1 MSSIGGPNMI
11 NDGLVFLFDAANSK
25 SFRGEYTENLIANNP
40 VPTSITSY
48 SVQGTGTTEYIAAE
62 TCVRW
67 RVTGYATWGAYHYN
81 NSTQTITFDTA
92 STYSASFE
100 WKMGPDN
107 EVEPQAANLI
117 FQIVQGNG
125 QDIVIGS
132 PNLFNNSTLQDN
144 GWYRFEYNN
153 RTPNNIGINSPSFRV
168 ILGDQGTNVTDFY
181 WRRLQLEKKPYA
193 TEFVEGTRG
202 NTVTQGGGLFDL
214 SRNGNNGTTTTG
226 LTYSNTNYG
235 TLSFDG
241 SVDSVTIPY
250 NSNTM
255 DFSEAQTICM
265 WLKPGTGADSLRRNP
280 YNQAYGGS
288 GTITHEPAGTINYY
302 FGTNGGNGNPY
313 VGRNSSFTVEPNE
326 LAFIAVTRGQTQNE
340 CNWYKNGALETEL
353 NAGGYSA
360 VTNSTSNIIIGDG
373 YTNNFIGDIY
383 YVAVYNTFKTS
394 EEISQIYD
402 STKSRFN
409 FN

>member
-11 NDGLVFLFDAANSK
+11 NDELVFLFDAANSK
-25 SFRGEYTENLIANNP
+25 SFRGEPTTNLANTSGGLIDWTIGNLVASVTLTTIQDGIRYRITSTTGGAFRIRFQLSKLVNGETYTMSYKYRVISGG
-40 VPTSITSY
+40 PTFNATDWCDQSITRVTTDVGDYFYETATGSRSTY
-48 SVQGTGTTEYIAAE
+48 DSTYRFMDFTISDNTVVEIWDIQLEQKTYATPFTVSERGTT
-62 TCVRW
+62 V
-67 RVTGYATWGAYHYN
+67 
-81 NSTQTITFDTA
+81 ST
-92 STYSASFE
+92 
-100 WKMGPDN
+100 
-107 EVEPQAANLI
+107 
-117 FQIVQGNG
+117 
-125 QDIVIGS
+125 
-132 PNLFNNSTLQDN
+132 
-144 GWYRFEYNN
+144 
-153 RTPNNIGINSPSFRV
+153 
-168 ILGDQGTNVTDFY
+168 
-181 WRRLQLEKKPYA
+181 
-193 TEFVEGTRG
+193 
-202 NTVTQGGGLFDL
+202 GGGLFDL

-288 GTITHEPAGTINYY
+288 GTWTHEPNGTINYY

-313 VGRNSSFTVEPNE
+313 VGRNSVFTVEPNE

-340 CNWYKNGALETEL
+340 CNWYKNGALENEL

-373 YTNNFIGDIY
+373 YTNNFLGDIY

-394 EEISQIYD
+394 EDISQIYD